1 MTTEGRSARP
11 AIGIVVTCP
20 VVGWDRVVLLVRLR
34 RGVRAGVSTAE
45 QNSARQVDELTAAG
59 CHHV

>member
-11 AIGIVVTCP
+11 VIGIVVTGP

-45 QNSARQVDELTAAG
+45 QNSALQVDELTAVG